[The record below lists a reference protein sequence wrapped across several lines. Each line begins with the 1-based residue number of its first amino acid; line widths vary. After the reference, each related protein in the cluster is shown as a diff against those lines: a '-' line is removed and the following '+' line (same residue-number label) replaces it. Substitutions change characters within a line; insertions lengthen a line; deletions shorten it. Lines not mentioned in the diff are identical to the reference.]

1 MESTQGKGETK
12 KRGKPVERRLSE
24 DEKFVEA
31 ELLTTIMNVS
41 STAMMV
47 LNPLGQI
54 RYANPASESVLGIKL
69 NDILARTYDAPEW
82 KNSSLDGGPWRE
94 EDQPFNI
101 VLKTKKPVTDIRHA
115 IEDSRGNKK
124 YLSINGSPVFGKD
137 GELTFLVFL
146 ITDITENVLKQ
157 KALESNEIKYR
168 TITELS
174 LSMVYDLDIG
184 SGENHWGGAIQE
196 ITGYSEEEYQKVG
209 YKEWVD
215 AIHPDDRELTLE
227 AFDDAL
233 AKHQKF
239 TIEYRYRIKSGIY
252 IYIEDNGIF
261 LYNEKGDAYRMFGA
275 MIDRT
280 KQKEA
285 NIALKESESRLVM
298 ALDAAKMGIWS
309 WDIQTRTIY
318 WSPQTYSIYGFPGQN
333 FEVTVEKFLEL
344 TFKDDLE
351 LLSKETT
358 LLMEDLN
365 RSAYR
370 IRNRINHPDGKL
382 HWIEAIGKLTR
393 NKEGEAKILQGT
405 VLDITETKLSEE
417 ALRKSDE
424 RFEAF
429 YQFSTEAFL
438 IFDENGLNVKDS
450 NFAFQRL
457 FGYDLTEIPY
467 LKVKNLLTTESLRK
481 IRNTIANFTT
491 ESLEIV
497 CKKKNGDLFPAL
509 VSVKRFL
516 YKETNSIAYSIF
528 DLSPL
533 KEVEELRLINS
544 EIRDKNKLIEKQKLE
559 LELALENLKRTQ
571 DQLIQSEKL
580 AALGQL
586 IAGIAHEINN
596 PIGAVKASNQNMLD
610 WQKKYGIA
618 SQLFREAILSV
629 PLPEQKIVKT
639 ILANLDQPI
648 EFYTGKEER
657 LRKKKNK
664 EIFLAHGFD
673 LGCAEEFSEAWV
685 ELGIG
690 EIDPSYLPL
699 FKSHY
704 IKVFLDYLSLE
715 IQFRRNTRS
724 IQLAVD
730 RISKIM
736 YALKNFSRFDATG
749 KKNKASIPETIE
761 TVLTIY
767 QNQLKRGINLK
778 KDFDPVAPIDC
789 YPDDLLHVWTNLI
802 YNSLQAM
809 SFVGNLEIA
818 VKDQGGEILVSL
830 KDSGPGIPK
839 EIQGKIFEPFFT
851 TKAPGEGSGL
861 GLDIVNKI
869 VKRHGGRIDL
879 SSVPGET
886 IFYIYLPKQSQS

>member
-1 MESTQGKGETK
+1 M
-12 KRGKPVERRLSE
+12 
-24 DEKFVEA
+24 
-31 ELLTTIMNVS
+31 TTIMNVS

-54 RYANPASESVLGIKL
+54 LYANPASESVLGIKL
-69 NDILARTYDAPEW
+69 NDILTRTYDAPEW
-82 KNSSLDGGPWRE
+82 KNTSVDGGPWRE

-101 VLKTKKPVTDIRHA
+101 ILKTQKPVTDIRHS
-115 IEDSRGNKK
+115 IEDSAGNKK
-124 YLSINGSPVFGKD
+124 YLSINGSPVFNQR
-137 GELTFLVFL
+137 GEISFLVFL

-157 KALESNEIKYR
+157 KALEYNEIKYR

-174 LSMVYDLDIG
+174 LSMVYDLDIKT
-184 SGENHWGGAIQE
+184 GENLWGGAIQE
-196 ITGYSEEEYQKVG
+196 ITGYSPSEYQQFG
-209 YKEWVD
+209 YELWSN
-215 AIHPDDRELTLE
+215 AIHPDDREITLQV
-227 AFDDAL
+227 FDEAL
-233 AKHQKF
+233 ANRRKF
-239 TIEYRYRIKSGIY
+239 SVEYRYKTKSNDY
-252 IYIEDNGIF
+252 VYIEDNGIF
-261 LYNEKGDAYRMFGA
+261 LYDDKGEAYRMFGA
-275 MIDRT
+275 MINRT
-280 KQKEA
+280 KQMEA
-285 NIALKESESRLVM
+285 SLALRESESRLVL

-309 WDIQTRTIY
+309 WDIGSRTIY
-318 WSPQTYSIYGFPGQN
+318 WSPQTYNIYGFPGAN
-333 FEVTVEKFLEL
+333 FEVTEEKFIEL
-344 TFKDDLE
+344 TYKEDWE
-351 LLSKETT
+351 LLSNETN
-358 LLMEDLN
+358 LLMGDLN
-365 RSAYR
+365 RSEYR
-370 IRNRINHPDGKL
+370 IRNRINHSDGKL
-382 HWIEAIGKLTR
+382 HWVEARGKLTR
-393 NKEGEAKILQGT
+393 SKEGKPLVLMGT
-405 VLDITETKLSEE
+405 VLDITEIKLSEE

-438 IFDENGLNVKDS
+438 IFDENGLTVKDS

-457 FGYDLTEIPY
+457 FGYELADVPK
-467 LKVKNLLTTESLRK
+467 LKIRNLLTAETLRK
-481 IRNTIANFTT
+481 IRKSIRLNAND
-491 ESLEIV
+491 SLEIV

-516 YKETNSIAYSIF
+516 YKDTHSIGYSIF
-528 DLSPL
+528 DLTPL
-533 KEVEELRLINS
+533 KEVERLRLINS

-559 LELALENLKRTQ
+559 LEVAFENLKRTQ
-571 DQLIQSEKL
+571 EQLIQSEKL

-610 WQKKYGIA
+610 WQKRYGLA

-629 PLPEQKIVKT
+629 SVPEQKIVKT

-657 LRKKKNK
+657 LRKKRNK
-664 EIFLAHGFD
+664 EVFLAHGYEV
-673 LGCAEEFSEAWV
+673 GPAEDFAEAWV

-690 EIDPSYLPL
+690 EIDPNYLPL
-699 FKSHY
+699 FQSHY
-704 IKVFLDYLSLE
+704 IKVFLDYLALE

-749 KKNKASIPETIE
+749 KKNKASIQDTIE

-767 QNQLKRGINLK
+767 QNQLKRGINLV
-778 KDFDPVAPIDC
+778 KDFDEVAPIEC

-818 VKDQGGEILVSL
+818 VKDRGEDVLVSL
-830 KDSGPGIPK
+830 KDSGPGIPE
-839 EIQGKIFEPFFT
+839 EIQSKIFEPFFT

-861 GLDIVNKI
+861 GLDIVSKI
-869 VKRHGGRIDL
+869 VKRHGGRIEL
-879 SSVPGET
+879 SSVPGKT
-886 IFYIYLPKQSQS
+886 IFYIFLPKHS